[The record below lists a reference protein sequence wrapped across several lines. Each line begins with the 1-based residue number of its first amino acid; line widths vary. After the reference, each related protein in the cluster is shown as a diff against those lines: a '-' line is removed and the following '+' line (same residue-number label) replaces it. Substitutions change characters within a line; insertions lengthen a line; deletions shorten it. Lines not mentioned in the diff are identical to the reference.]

1 MVSNQLFADALL
13 PDIQS
18 RDFKKWS
25 YLGRFPKPWIFGSPG
40 SPGPGP
46 IGTWKVWLLGFSF
59 CLSEKFFDQPSLWL
73 LICDQE
79 IWNLERKIVSPNQID
94 ILRAVQGAI
103 DFKFWMGRDSRRT
116 GYPIDWNC
124 PEIDFGCHPIV
135 SMGVYCGE

>member
-25 YLGRFPKPWIFGSPG
+25 YLGRFPKLAHEFLEV
-40 SPGPGP
+40 PGP
-46 IGTWKVWLLGFSF
+46 IRKFDFLYLV
-59 CLSEKFFDQPSLWL
+59 SEKFFDQPSLWL
-73 LICDQE
+73 LISDQE